1 MEGVDLEIG
10 TLEIF
15 VAAVEEKS
23 LSRAAERASLVTS
36 SASKRIAE
44 LERRLGVR
52 LLDRHGRG
60 VTPTPAGEVLYQQA
74 KAILR
79 QVTQAR
85 ASLAAFSASGVPQIR
100 LVANSSTVQQFLPR
114 EISAFA
120 KIAPG
125 ARVDLTEAFSYDVA
139 RLVAD
144 GEADIGLYHAAHP
157 APGVISMP
165 YRSDLEALV
174 VPLGHPLSARTSLAL
189 EEALDFD
196 FLGFFPRHS
205 LEEFLL
211 LAGPTLSRPLR
222 VRAQVSNPEA
232 RCGLVREGLG
242 VAIVPAAIARNHA
255 ARMGLAVI
263 PLTDAWAHRQMWIC
277 IRNVDTLSATGRAF
291 LAQLSS
297 RAGEPPP

>member
-1 MEGVDLEIG
+1 MEFG

-36 SASKRIAE
+36 AASKRISE
-44 LERRLGVR
+44 LERRLGVK

-74 KAILR
+74 RAILR
-79 QVTQAR
+79 QVGQAR
-85 ASLAAFSASGVPQIR
+85 TSLAAFSASGLPQIR

-120 KIAPG
+120 QVAPG
-125 ARVDLTEAFSYDVA
+125 ARIDLTEAFSYDVP

-157 APGVISMP
+157 AAGVVSMR

-174 VPLGHPLSARTSLAL
+174 VPLGHPLAGRSSV
-189 EEALDFD
+189 ALDDALDYD

-211 LAGPTLSRPLR
+211 LIGPGLSRPLR

-242 VAIVPAAIARNHA
+242 VAIVPSAIARHHA
-255 ARMGLAVI
+255 GRMGLAVI
-263 PLTDAWAHRQMWIC
+263 PMTDAWAHRQMWIC
-277 IRNVDTLSATGRAF
+277 VRDAAKLSSAGKAF
-291 LAQLSS
+291 LQQLQS
-297 RAGEPPP
+297 RADEPPP

>member
-1 MEGVDLEIG
+1 MEFS

-15 VAAVEEKS
+15 VAAVEGKS
-23 LSRAAERASLVTS
+23 LSKAAEKASLVTS
-36 SASKRIAE
+36 AASKRISE

-52 LLDRHGRG
+52 LLERHGRG
-60 VTPTPAGEVLYQQA
+60 VSPTPAGEVLYQQA

-120 KIAPG
+120 RVSPG

-157 APGVISMP
+157 APGVTSMP

-174 VPLGHPLSARTSLAL
+174 VPLGHPLADRKSLAL
-189 EEALDFD
+189 EDALDFD

-205 LEEFLL
+205 LEEFML
-211 LAGPTLSRPLR
+211 LAGPTMSRPLR

-255 ARMGLAVI
+255 ERMGLVVI
-263 PLTDAWAHRQMWIC
+263 PLTDFWAHRQMWVC
-277 IRNVDTLSATGRAF
+277 VRNVETLSAGGQAF
-291 LAQLSS
+291 LAQLRG
-297 RAGEPPP
+297 RAEEPPP

>member
-1 MEGVDLEIG
+1 MEFA

-23 LSRAAERASLVTS
+23 LSRAAEKASLVTS
-36 SASKRIAE
+36 AASKRVSE

-52 LLDRHGRG
+52 LLERHGRG
-60 VTPTPAGEVLYQQA
+60 VTPTPAGELLYQQA

-85 ASLAAFSASGVPQIR
+85 TSLAAFSASGVPQIR

-120 KIAPG
+120 QVWPG

-157 APGVISMP
+157 AAGVVSMP
-165 YRSDLEALV
+165 YRTDLEALV
-174 VPLGHPLSARTSLAL
+174 VPVGHPLAERASLAL
-189 EEALDFD
+189 EDALDFD

-205 LEEFLL
+205 LDEFMA

-242 VAIVPAAIARNHA
+242 VAIVPLAIARNHA
-255 ARMGLAVI
+255 ARLGLVVI
-263 PLTDAWAHRQMWIC
+263 PLTDAWARRQMWVC
-277 IRNVDTLSATGRAF
+277 VRNAGALSATGQAF
-291 LAQLSS
+291 LAQLRS

>member
-1 MEGVDLEIG
+1 MEFG

-36 SASKRIAE
+36 AASKRISE

-52 LLDRHGRG
+52 LLERHGRG
-60 VTPTPAGEVLYQQA
+60 VSPTPAGTVLYRQA

-79 QVTQAR
+79 QVAQAR
-85 ASLAAFSASGVPQIR
+85 TSLAAFSASGVPQIR
-100 LVANSSTVQQFLPR
+100 LVSNSSTVQQFLPR

-120 KIAPG
+120 QVAPG

-157 APGVISMP
+157 AAGVVSAP

-174 VPLGHPLSARTSLAL
+174 VPLGHPLASRTSLAL
-189 EEALDFD
+189 DDALDYD

-222 VRAQVSNPEA
+222 VRAQISNPEA

-255 ARMGLAVI
+255 ARMGLVVI
-263 PLTDAWAHRQMWIC
+263 PLTDAWAHRQIWVC
-277 IRNVDTLSATGRAF
+277 VRNADGLSVAGRAF
-291 LAQLSS
+291 LAQLKS